1 MSQISLPL
9 DWTGRDTGEAFLL
22 SESNRLAVRH
32 LDHWGT
38 WPVRTSILTGPPR
51 SGRSTLGRLFVR
63 KTGGKMIDDAR
74 QADEEMLFHAWNEAQ
89 LGHHPLLLIAD
100 LPPAMWDTTLP
111 DLRSRLAIAPHVAIE
126 EPDDALALA
135 LIERGLAACG
145 ARWSSDLPA
154 WLHRRIER
162 RYAAI
167 DAAITCL
174 NDAALSQSR
183 KISVPFAKEALQ
195 NVGLA
200 DI

>member
-9 DWTGRDTGEAFLL
+9 DWTGRDKGETFLL

-32 LDHWGT
+32 LDHWGI
-38 WPVRTSILTGPPR
+38 WPVRISILTGPPK

-74 QADEEMLFHAWNEAQ
+74 QTDEEALFHAWNNAQ
-89 LGHHPLLLIAD
+89 MGHYPLLLIAD
-100 LPPAMWDTTLP
+100 LPPAMWDIALP
-111 DLRSRLAIAPHVAIE
+111 DLRSRLAAAPHVAIE

-135 LIERGLAACG
+135 LIEKGLADCG
-145 ARWSSDLPA
+145 AAYSADLAPF
-154 WLHRRIER
+154 LHRRIER
-162 RYAAI
+162 SYAAI
-167 DAAITCL
+167 AATVACL

-183 KISVPFAKEALQ
+183 KISVPFAKEVLHKM
-195 NVGLA
+195 GLG